1 MNTITVNKNDLKKVL
16 DYLWNDEE
24 KNYEESDK
32 PSGHIFKTL
41 QRLKRA
47 YDTAVLK

>member
-1 MNTITVNKNDLKKVL
+1 MKMLTIKRSDLKRVV

-24 KNYEESDK
+24 KHYEESDK

-41 QRLKRA
+41 QRLRRA
-47 YDTAVLK
+47 YDTGVVK